1 MVKQR
6 YLRALVVGVLVV
18 ATLAS
23 AIGVVFSRHEARRL
37 FIDLQQLNAERD
49 RLDIE
54 WGRLQIEHSTWASPG
69 RIEQIARERLKMTEP
84 DPANVVIVE
93 P

>member
-1 MVKQR
+1 MAGQR
-6 YLRALVVGVLVV
+6 QFRILLSGVLV
-18 ATLAS
+18 LAILLS
-23 AIGVVFSRHEARRL
+23 SISVVFARHESRRL

-54 WGRLQIEHSTWASPG
+54 WGRLQIEHSTWANPG
-69 RIEQIARERLKMTEP
+69 RVEQIARERLKMTEP
-84 DPANVVIVE
+84 DPSAVVIVE